1 MSFRKHRKFWQAVYP
16 PRMAPIG
23 VKLWENAFQT
33 ILQKWSSEAKNFSGG
48 CFLEIFEKY
57 ADHHDGRP
65 SWRSTIMMVDD
76 HDGRPSWWS
85 TIVTVGDHD
94 GWPSWWAIGRPSWWS
109 MIFGRTELRISASR
123 AKNREQSD
131 FEVQKCVAPQN
142 PDKNIEK
149 RNFETEKFAKII
161 FRRRKMK
168 CCKSSET
175 RFGKVWG
182 RTELCLRGKRPFEIS
197 MDPNM
202 FRTNV
207 FRTCSDRTLFSVI

>member
-1 MSFRKHRKFWQAVYP
+1 MHLFWVLYDQKSSTTMMGDHR
-16 PRMAPIG
+16 
-23 VKLWENAFQT
+23 
-33 ILQKWSSEAKNFSGG
+33 
-48 CFLEIFEKY
+48 
-57 ADHHDGRP
+57 DGRP
-65 SWRSTIMMVDD
+65 SWC
-76 HDGRPSWWS
+76 RPSWWS
-85 TIVTVGDHD
+85 TIMMVDHHD
-94 GWPSWWAIGRPSWWS
+94 GRPSWWS

-182 RTELCLRGKRPFEIS
+182 RTELCLRGKRSFEIS

-207 FRTCSDRTLFSVI
+207 FRTCSDRTLFSAI